1 MALAIRDVRNKKYG
15 YQTAAE
21 KYAVPLATLYRR
33 VKLNCNENEASQK
46 SLGRYKP
53 TFTNEQE
60 LQLRDHI
67 LLMESRL
74 FDLSMKDFRSL
85 AYEYAEK
92 NKINHSFNK
101 RTCLPSDPVLLLFD
115 GHSTHT
121 KKFELIELARENN
134 VHIIVIPPHTSHRLQ
149 PLDVSFMFPLSSY
162 YGQEI
167 KFWLR
172 NNPGKVVTIHEI
184 SKLFGAAFQRAATIQ
199 NAVSGF
205 KNTGIYPYNPNIF
218 PDDLFQP
225 AETTDNLN
233 PTEIRQRS
241 PQPGPSVASDIISPC
256 YIFPVPKSTVIRKKS
271 QKRGKTTIL
280 TSTPELEALKAGHLT
295 PKLPDKQTVKR
306 NLFSCARKVQKKK
319 AATKKKKQIIVDST
333 DSDESVND
341 ELR

>member
-1 MALAIRDVRNKKYG
+1 ERGTLVSAEICCNAAGQFIPPLLVFPRVRTN
-15 YQTAAE
+15 
-21 KYAVPLATLYRR
+21 PLFEIGLPPESK
-33 VKLNCNENEASQK
+33 VVCHPSGWMQK
-46 SLGRYKP
+46 DIFVTWFVHFISFAKP
-53 TFTNEQE
+53 TAT
-60 LQLRDHI
+60 
-67 LLMESRL
+67 
-74 FDLSMKDFRSL
+74 
-85 AYEYAEK
+85 
-92 NKINHSFNK
+92 
-101 RTCLPSDPVLLLFD
+101 DPVLLLFD

-121 KKFELIELARENN
+121 KNLELIELARENN

-256 YIFPVPKSTVIRKKS
+256 DIFPVPKSTVIRKKS

-306 NLFSCARKVQKKK
+306 NLFHDKVQKKK
-319 AATKKKKQIIVDST
+319 AVPTKKKKQIIVDST
-333 DSDESVND
+333 DSDES
-341 ELR
+341 